1 MTYYDEMMQ
10 SVIDGDEDAAA
21 RLAELALEKS
31 LDLRKVMDEGFLAG
45 IQEAGRLYEEE
56 EFYLPDIVCAADAM
70 KAALAVLDEA
80 LKNSRGNAALKTV
93 KVALATVQGDVH
105 DIGKTIVGAMMTA
118 AGFEVFDLGADVK
131 NEELIEKV
139 NEIEPDVLGLSA
151 LLTTT
156 MVEQGNII
164 NMLEEQN
171 LRKSMSIIVG
181 GAPVNQ
187 EWADRIEADGYAD
200 NALAAVKLVERLIK
214 QEVPQC

>member
-21 RLAELALEKS
+21 RLAELALEKG

-118 AGFEVFDLGADVK
+118 AGFEVLDLGADVK

>member
-10 SVIDGDEDAAA
+10 SVIDGDEDAASK
-21 RLAELALEKS
+21 LAELALEKG